1 MPHPLHQALLNLGE
15 RIDEDLVSALYQ
27 KSSLR
32 TESIVDE
39 LERRS
44 IVRDDSSQLNRPT
57 EEQLW
62 DSSEHVI
69 KSARRRASVRGA
81 MTGAVGLLAIPPETM
96 AAMIQILHLSQRL
109 AVVWGHDPDTDRG
122 RMLLVRALAQAHQV
136 DLPDQGQL
144 RVRVRDLRRLAGKQ
158 LPDRR
163 HTSLLIALSLARHSL
178 GKIGSGVT
186 RALPGIGAVAG
197 GIEARRNLMDSG
209 MRMAEV
215 YARAWRGSAL
225 LEGPVEDA
233 VELHEPGLATAPS
246 AR

>member
-27 KSSLR
+27 RSSLR
-32 TESIVDE
+32 TTTIIEE
-39 LERRS
+39 FERRAL
-44 IVRDDSSQLNRPT
+44 IRDEPSRLDRPT

-62 DSSEHVI
+62 DSSDVVI

-81 MTGAVGLLAIPPETM
+81 MTGAAGLVAITPETM
-96 AAMIQILHLSQRL
+96 SAMIQILHLSQRL
-109 AVVWGHDPDTDRG
+109 SVIWGHDPHTDRG
-122 RMLLVRALAQAHQV
+122 RMLLVRALAQAHHV

-163 HTSLLIALSLARHSL
+163 HTSILIALSLARHSL

-186 RALPGIGAVAG
+186 RALPGSAQWLAVW
-197 GIEARRNLMDSG
+197 RRDGTS
-209 MRMAEV
+209 
-215 YARAWRGSAL
+215 
-225 LEGPVEDA
+225 
-233 VELHEPGLATAPS
+233 
-246 AR
+246 